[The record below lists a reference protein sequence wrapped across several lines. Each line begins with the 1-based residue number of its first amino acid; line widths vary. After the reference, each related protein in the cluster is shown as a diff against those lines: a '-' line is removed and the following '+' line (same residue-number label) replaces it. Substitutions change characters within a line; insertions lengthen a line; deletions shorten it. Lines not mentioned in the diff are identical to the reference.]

1 VQVTIYTVAYNE
13 ELMIPFFIK
22 HYRTMFPECR
32 IVVYDNQST
41 DRTVEIAKSY
51 NCEVIQYDTNNKFSD
66 RKNLE
71 IKNNCWKD
79 SKTSW
84 NIVCD
89 ADELGCITREQL
101 EFESG
106 LGTSAIKFTGWNMV
120 NMSEDPNNTSI
131 DTLQYGEYT
140 HYYDKTIAFDKS
152 KISEINFSPGCH
164 EALPQGDVKYSP
176 NQYNLLH
183 YKFIGEEYVVNR
195 YRLLRSRL
203 SEDNIKMGWGYHYSE
218 AEEAL
223 RQSIKIKKH
232 NAIKLI

>member
-13 ELMIPFFIK
+13 ELMLPFFIK

-41 DRTVEIAKSY
+41 DRTAEIAKSS
-51 NCEVIQYDTNNKFSD
+51 NCEVIQYDTNNKISD
-66 RKNLE
+66 RKYLE

-79 SKTSW
+79 SKTDW

-89 ADELGCITREQL
+89 VDELAHITREQL
-101 EFESG
+101 EYESG
-106 LGTSAIKFTGWNMV
+106 LGTSIIKFTGWDMV
-120 NMSEDPNNTSI
+120 NMSEDPEDISI
-131 DTLQYGEYT
+131 DTLQWGEYT
-140 HYYDKTIAFDKS
+140 HYYDKSIAFDKS
-152 KISEINFSPGCH
+152 KIHEINFGPGCH
-164 EALPQGDVKYSP
+164 NATPQGEVKYSL

-183 YKFIGEEYVVNR
+183 YKYIGEDYMVNR
-195 YRLLRSRL
+195 YKLFHSRL

-223 RQSIKIKKH
+223 RKSIKIKKH